1 MTSYTI
7 ENELQDSLITIALG
21 LTIFPYV
28 VMLALGALG
37 HRLDIP
43 FLSKFGFFEALLLSI
58 AAYPLRNP
66 GFGKKVVKPKG

>member
-7 ENELQDSLITIALG
+7 ENELKDSLITIGLG
-21 LTIFPYV
+21 LTLFPYV

-43 FLSKFGFFEALLLSI
+43 FLFKFGFFEALLLNI
-58 AAYPLRNP
+58 ATYPIRGS
-66 GFGKKVVKPKG
+66 GFGRKIVKPRG

>member
-7 ENELQDSLITIALG
+7 ENELQDSLIAIALG
-21 LTIFPYV
+21 LTIFPYA

-43 FLSKFGFFEALLLSI
+43 FLFKFGFFESLLLNI
-58 AAYPLRNP
+58 AAYPVRNP
-66 GFGKKVVKPKG
+66 GFGKKIIKPKG